1 MRFTQS
7 LVLAGVLLVAAP
19 AAAQDNS
26 AAPANAAAN
35 TAVDANA
42 SNAAPPINGPA
53 VDQNAATA
61 APAPAVNTAPPPQE
75 ESHGFPFGVLGLIG
89 LLGLF
94 GVRKVKG

>member
-1 MRFTQS
+1 MRFTRS

-19 AAAQDNS
+19 AVAQDN
-26 AAPANAAAN
+26 AAATANTAAN

-42 SNAAPPINGPA
+42 ANAAPPINGPA
-53 VDQNAATA
+53 VDQNAVAA
-61 APAPAVNTAPPPQE
+61 APAPVTSTAPPPVE
-75 ESHGFPFGVLGLIG
+75 EQHGFPFGVLGLIG

>member
-7 LVLAGVLLVAAP
+7 LVLAGALLVAAP
-19 AAAQDNS
+19 AAAQDNA

-53 VDQNAATA
+53 VDQNAVAA
-61 APAPAVNTAPPPQE
+61 APAPAPTTAPPPPE
-75 ESHGFPFGVLGLIG
+75 EHGFPFGVLGLIG